1 MGLLTC
7 MLCRLH
13 IKNYVL
19 IDSLNVEFRNGLT
32 IITGETG
39 AGKSIL
45 LGALGLVL
53 GNRADSS
60 SLLNKNNKCI
70 IEAEFDISDYGLKD
84 FFYANELDYESKTII
99 RREINAEG
107 KSRAFV
113 NDSPVNLSVLKELS
127 AFLVDIHSQHE
138 TLTLNNS
145 AFQLEVVDAY
155 AGTTESASVFKK
167 DFSQYVRLHQRLS
180 ELIEEEKK
188 AKADADYWQFQF
200 EELNAANLTEGEKEK
215 AEQELEALNNV
226 EQIKTAIA
234 QSTNLLKDG
243 DTNIIAE
250 IAHLVISMNAVSKF
264 HPSLQELANRIKQT
278 QVELKDIN
286 GELENIQ
293 DDFVFNPEKVEILN
307 ERLNIIYRL
316 EQKHHTSSVAEL
328 LKIKDD
334 YSTKLAGFSTLETD
348 IKKITAELEQQKK
361 QLLKQA
367 KTLSEKRH
375 TASPL
380 IEKEI
385 KSMLTVTGMPDAQ
398 LRIEW
403 NTSDD
408 NLSYNGIDEV
418 KYLFTANKGMKADAL
433 SKVASGGELSRL
445 MLSIKALIAK
455 LVSLPTIIFDEIDSG
470 ISGEVANK
478 VGNLVRKISDKHQ
491 VIAIT
496 HLPQMASKGDS
507 HFLVY
512 KNTQGKTTTSGLK
525 LLDKEER
532 INEIAKMISGN
543 EVTQASLKN
552 AKELLGK

>member
-1 MGLLTC
+1 LLS
-7 MLCRLH
+7 RLH

-19 IDSLNVEFRNGLT
+19 IDSLNVEFNKGLS

-70 IEAEFDISDYGLKD
+70 IEAEFDILNYNLKD

-127 AFLVDIHSQHE
+127 GFLVDVHSQHE

-145 AFQLEVVDAY
+145 SFQLDVLDIY
-155 AGTTESASVFKK
+155 AGIK
-167 DFSQYVRLHQRLS
+167 DAVTVYKRDFLSYSRLKDKLNT
-180 ELIEEEKK
+180 LIEEEKK

-200 EELNAANLTEGEKEK
+200 DELSTANLIEGEKEK
-215 AEQELEALNNV
+215 AEQELEALNNI
-226 EQIKTAIA
+226 EQIKTAIS

-243 DTNIIAE
+243 DANIISA
-250 IAHLVISMNAVSKF
+250 IAQLVSSMNAVSKF
-264 HPSLQELANRIKQT
+264 HPALNELSNRIKAS
-278 QVELKDIN
+278 QVELKDIAQ
-286 GELENIQ
+286 ELENVQ
-293 DDFVFNPEKVEILN
+293 DEFVFNPERVEILN
-307 ERLNIIYRL
+307 ERLNAIYRL
-316 EQKHHTSSVAEL
+316 EQKHHTSSVTEL
-328 LKIKDD
+328 IQIKNDFEN
-334 YSTKLAGFSTLETD
+334 KLSVFTTLESD
-348 IKKITAELEQQKK
+348 IQKLTAEIIQQKNKLLEQ
-361 QLLKQA
+361 A
-367 KTLSEKRH
+367 KFLSEKRQK
-375 TASPL
+375 AAPK

-385 KSMLTVTGMPDAQ
+385 KEMLASTAMPDAKLQ
-398 LRIEW
+398 IEI
-403 NTSDD
+403 NSKEE
-408 NLSYNGIDEV
+408 NLSATGIDTIQ
-418 KYLFTANKGMKADAL
+418 YLFTANKGIKLEVL

-455 LVSLPTIIFDEIDSG
+455 LVALPSIIFDEIDSG

-478 VGNLVRKISDKHQ
+478 VGDLVRKISDNHQ

-496 HLPQMASKGDS
+496 HLPQMASKGDA

-512 KNTQGKTTTSGLK
+512 KNTHGNTTTSGLK
-525 LLDKEER
+525 LLNKEER

-552 AKELLGK
+552 AKELLNK

>member
-1 MGLLTC
+1 
-7 MLCRLH
+7 MLSRLH

-19 IDSLNVEFRNGLT
+19 IDSLNVEFNKGLS

-70 IEAEFDISDYGLKD
+70 IEAEFDILNYNLKD

-127 AFLVDIHSQHE
+127 GFLVDVHSQHE

-145 AFQLEVVDAY
+145 YFQLDVLDIY
-155 AGTTESASVFKK
+155 AGIK
-167 DFSQYVRLHQRLS
+167 DAVTVYKRDFLSYSRLKDKLNT
-180 ELIEEEKK
+180 LIEEEKK
-188 AKADADYWQFQF
+188 AKADADYWQFQCD
-200 EELNAANLTEGEKEK
+200 ELSTANLIEGEKEK
-215 AEQELEALNNV
+215 AEQELEALNNI
-226 EQIKTAIA
+226 EQIKTAIS

-243 DTNIIAE
+243 DANIIAA
-250 IAHLVISMNAVSKF
+250 IAQLVSSMNAVSKF
-264 HPSLQELANRIKQT
+264 HPALNELSNRIKAS
-278 QVELKDIN
+278 QVELKDIAQ
-286 GELENIQ
+286 ELENVQ
-293 DDFVFNPEKVEILN
+293 DEFVFNPERVEILN
-307 ERLNIIYRL
+307 ERLNAIYRL
-316 EQKHHTSSVAEL
+316 EQKHHTSSVTEL
-328 LKIKDD
+328 IQIKNDFEN
-334 YSTKLAGFSTLETD
+334 KLSVFTTLESD
-348 IKKITAELEQQKK
+348 IQKLTAEIIQQKNKLLEQ
-361 QLLKQA
+361 A
-367 KTLSEKRH
+367 KFLSEKRQK
-375 TASPL
+375 AAPK

-385 KSMLTVTGMPDAQ
+385 KEMLASTAMPDAKLQ
-398 LRIEW
+398 IEI
-403 NTSDD
+403 NSKEE
-408 NLSYNGIDEV
+408 NLSATGIDTIQ
-418 KYLFTANKGMKADAL
+418 YLFTANKGIKLEVL

-455 LVSLPTIIFDEIDSG
+455 LVALPSIIFDEIDSG

-478 VGNLVRKISDKHQ
+478 VGDLVRKISDNHQ

-496 HLPQMASKGDS
+496 HLPQMASKGDA

-512 KNTQGKTTTSGLK
+512 KNTHGNTTTSGLK
-525 LLDKEER
+525 LLNKEER

-552 AKELLGK
+552 AKELLNK

>member
-1 MGLLTC
+1 
-7 MLCRLH
+7 MLARLQ

-19 IDSLNVEFRNGLT
+19 IDSLNVEFNKGLT

-70 IEAEFDISDYGLKD
+70 IEAEFDILNYNLKD

-107 KSRAFV
+107 KSRAFI

-127 AFLVDIHSQHE
+127 GFLVDVHSQHE

-145 AFQLEVVDAY
+145 SFQLDVLDAY
-155 AGTTESASVFKK
+155 AGIKDEFAAYKK
-167 DFSQYVRLHQRLS
+167 DFLQFSRLQDKLS
-180 ELIEEEKK
+180 TLIEEEKK

-200 EELNAANLTEGEKEK
+200 EELNTANLIEGEKEK

-226 EQIKTAIA
+226 EQIKTAIG

-243 DTNIIAE
+243 DANIISA
-250 IAHLVISMNAVSKF
+250 IIQLVSSMNAVAKF
-264 HPSLQELANRIKQT
+264 HPALQELANRIKAS
-278 QVELKDIN
+278 QVELKDVAQ
-286 GELENIQ
+286 ELENVQ
-293 DDFVFNPEKVEILN
+293 DDFIFNPERVEILN
-307 ERLNIIYRL
+307 ERLNTIYRL
-316 EQKHHTSSVAEL
+316 EQKHRTSSVSEL
-328 LKIKDD
+328 ISIKND
-334 YSTKLAGFSTLETD
+334 YESKLSGFTTLETD
-348 IKKITAELEQQKK
+348 IQKLTAEIVQQKNK
-361 QLLKQA
+361 LLVQA
-367 KTLSEKRH
+367 KSISEKRQK
-375 TASPL
+375 AAPK

-385 KSMLTVTGMPDAQ
+385 KEMLASTGMPDGKLQ
-398 LRIEW
+398 IEI
-403 NTSDD
+403 NNAKE
-408 NLSYNGIDEV
+408 NLSASGIDSV
-418 KYLFTANKGMKADAL
+418 QYLFTANKGIKPEAL

-445 MLSIKALIAK
+445 MLSVKGLIAK
-455 LVSLPTIIFDEIDSG
+455 LVALPTIIFDEIDSG
-470 ISGEVANK
+470 ISGDVANK
-478 VGNLVRKISDKHQ
+478 VGNLVRKISDNHQ

-496 HLPQMASKGDS
+496 HLPQMASKGDD

-512 KNTQGKTTTSGLK
+512 KNTQGNTTTSGLK
-525 LLDKEER
+525 LLKKEER

-543 EVTQASLKN
+543 EITQASLKN
-552 AKELLGK
+552 AKELLER

>member
-1 MGLLTC
+1 
-7 MLCRLH
+7 MLARLQ

-19 IDSLNVEFRNGLT
+19 IDSLNVEFNKGLT

-70 IEAEFDISDYGLKD
+70 IEAEFDILNYNLKD

-107 KSRAFV
+107 KSRAFI

-127 AFLVDIHSQHE
+127 GFLVDVHSQHE

-145 AFQLEVVDAY
+145 SFQLDVLDAY
-155 AGTTESASVFKK
+155 AGIKDEFAAYKK
-167 DFSQYVRLHQRLS
+167 DFLQFSRLQDKLS
-180 ELIEEEKK
+180 TLIEEEKK

-200 EELNAANLTEGEKEK
+200 EELNTANLIEGEKEK

-226 EQIKTAIA
+226 EQIKTAIG

-243 DTNIIAE
+243 DANIISA
-250 IAHLVISMNAVSKF
+250 IIQLVSSMNAVAKF
-264 HPSLQELANRIKQT
+264 HPALQELANRIKAS
-278 QVELKDIN
+278 QVELKDVAQ
-286 GELENIQ
+286 ELENVQ
-293 DDFVFNPEKVEILN
+293 DDFIFNPERVEILN
-307 ERLNIIYRL
+307 ERLNTIYRL
-316 EQKHHTSSVAEL
+316 EQKHRTSSVSEL
-328 LKIKDD
+328 ISIKND
-334 YSTKLAGFSTLETD
+334 YESKLSGFTTLETD
-348 IKKITAELEQQKK
+348 IQKLTAEIVQQKNK
-361 QLLKQA
+361 LLVQA
-367 KTLSEKRH
+367 KSISEKRQK
-375 TASPL
+375 AAPK

-385 KSMLTVTGMPDAQ
+385 KEMLASTGMPDGKLQ
-398 LRIEW
+398 IEI
-403 NTSDD
+403 NNAKE
-408 NLSYNGIDEV
+408 NLSASGIDSV
-418 KYLFTANKGMKADAL
+418 QYLFTANKGIKPEAL

-445 MLSIKALIAK
+445 MLSVKALIAK
-455 LVSLPTIIFDEIDSG
+455 LVALPTIIFDEIDSG
-470 ISGEVANK
+470 ISGDAANK
-478 VGNLVRKISDKHQ
+478 VGNLVRKISDNHQ

-496 HLPQMASKGDS
+496 HLPQMASKGDD

-512 KNTQGKTTTSGLK
+512 KNTQGNTTTSGLK
-525 LLDKEER
+525 LLKKEER

-543 EVTQASLKN
+543 EITQASLKN
-552 AKELLGK
+552 AKELLER

>member
-1 MGLLTC
+1 
-7 MLCRLH
+7 MLSRLH

-19 IDSLNVEFRNGLT
+19 IDSLNVEFNKGLS

-70 IEAEFDISDYGLKD
+70 IEAEFDILNYNLKD

-127 AFLVDIHSQHE
+127 GFLVDVHSQHE

-145 AFQLEVVDAY
+145 YFQLDVLDIY
-155 AGTTESASVFKK
+155 AGIK
-167 DFSQYVRLHQRLS
+167 DAVTVYKRDFLSYSRLKDKLNT
-180 ELIEEEKK
+180 LIEEEKK

-200 EELNAANLTEGEKEK
+200 DELSTANLIEGEKEK
-215 AEQELEALNNV
+215 AEQELEALNNI
-226 EQIKTAIA
+226 EQIKTAIS

-243 DTNIIAE
+243 DANIIAA
-250 IAHLVISMNAVSKF
+250 IAQLVSSMNAVSKF
-264 HPSLQELANRIKQT
+264 HPALNELSNRIKAS
-278 QVELKDIN
+278 QVELKDIAQ
-286 GELENIQ
+286 ELENVQ
-293 DDFVFNPEKVEILN
+293 DEFVFNPERVEILN
-307 ERLNIIYRL
+307 ERLNAIYRL
-316 EQKHHTSSVAEL
+316 EQKHHTSSVTEL
-328 LKIKDD
+328 IQIKNDFEN
-334 YSTKLAGFSTLETD
+334 KLSVFTTLESD
-348 IKKITAELEQQKK
+348 IQKLTAEIIQQKNKLLEQ
-361 QLLKQA
+361 A
-367 KTLSEKRH
+367 KFLSEKRQK
-375 TASPL
+375 AAPK

-385 KSMLTVTGMPDAQ
+385 KEMLASTAMPDAKLQ
-398 LRIEW
+398 IEI
-403 NTSDD
+403 NSKEE
-408 NLSYNGIDEV
+408 NLSATGIDTIQ
-418 KYLFTANKGMKADAL
+418 YLFTANKGIKLEVL

-455 LVSLPTIIFDEIDSG
+455 LVALPSIIFDEIDSG

-478 VGNLVRKISDKHQ
+478 VGDLVRKISDNHQ

-496 HLPQMASKGDS
+496 HLPQMASKGDA

-512 KNTQGKTTTSGLK
+512 KNTHGNTTTSGLK
-525 LLDKEER
+525 LLNKEER

-552 AKELLGK
+552 AKELLNK

>member
-1 MGLLTC
+1 
-7 MLCRLH
+7 MLARLQ

-19 IDSLNVEFRNGLT
+19 IDSLNVEFNKGLT

-70 IEAEFDISDYGLKD
+70 IEAEFDILNYNLKD

-107 KSRAFV
+107 KSRAFI

-127 AFLVDIHSQHE
+127 GFLVDVHSQHE

-145 AFQLEVVDAY
+145 SFQLDVLDAY
-155 AGTTESASVFKK
+155 AGIKDAFAAYKK
-167 DFSQYVRLHQRLS
+167 DFLQYSRLQDKLS
-180 ELIEEEKK
+180 TLIEEEKK

-200 EELNAANLTEGEKEK
+200 EELNTANLIEGEKEK

-226 EQIKTAIA
+226 EQIKTAIG

-243 DTNIIAE
+243 DANIISA
-250 IAHLVISMNAVSKF
+250 IIQLVSSMNAVAKF
-264 HPSLQELANRIKQT
+264 HPALQELANRIKAS
-278 QVELKDIN
+278 QVELKDVAQ
-286 GELENIQ
+286 ELENVQ
-293 DDFVFNPEKVEILN
+293 DDFIFNPERVEILN
-307 ERLNIIYRL
+307 ERLNTIYRL
-316 EQKHHTSSVAEL
+316 EQKHRTSSVSEL
-328 LKIKDD
+328 ISIKND
-334 YSTKLAGFSTLETD
+334 YESKLSGFTTLETD
-348 IKKITAELEQQKK
+348 IQKLTAEIVQQKNK
-361 QLLKQA
+361 LLVQA
-367 KTLSEKRH
+367 KSISEKRQK
-375 TASPL
+375 AAPK

-385 KSMLTVTGMPDAQ
+385 KEMLASTGMPDGKLQ
-398 LRIEW
+398 IEI
-403 NTSDD
+403 NNAKE
-408 NLSYNGIDEV
+408 NLSASGIDSV
-418 KYLFTANKGMKADAL
+418 QYLFTANKGIKPEAL

-445 MLSIKALIAK
+445 MLSVKALIAK
-455 LVSLPTIIFDEIDSG
+455 LVALPTIIFDEIDSG
-470 ISGEVANK
+470 ISGDVANK
-478 VGNLVRKISDKHQ
+478 VGNLVRKISDNHQ

-496 HLPQMASKGDS
+496 HLPQMASKGDD

-512 KNTQGKTTTSGLK
+512 KNTQGNTTTSGLK
-525 LLDKEER
+525 LLKKEER

-543 EVTQASLKN
+543 EITQASLKN
-552 AKELLGK
+552 AKELLER